1 MFYDEDWREL
11 SRKFPLIAK
20 KIEELR
26 CEVVNYEE
34 YQEKVEELQRQIS
47 ELKDLLR
54 KNGIKI
60 PTPLAVAAP

>member
-34 YQEKVEELQRQIS
+34 YETEITRLKAQVKVLVEANGAKAKVEAQ
-47 ELKDLLR
+47 KC
-54 KNGIKI
+54 
-60 PTPLAVAAP
+60 